1 MVNAAN
7 RYGSASRG
15 RAATPGELPAEGRL
29 RPHVNIAHA
38 IVDDPNPALR
48 GRKQRVAVN
57 RMTDG
62 LEHEYSRGRIS
73 DAGYWAARTYGL
85 VLERSRGTIGGASW
99 STGDKVDQVVNHEHK
114 ILSGIAKAQDAVAMI
129 RDTAPAIGMT
139 GQRILELVLVE
150 GMTLTAAA
158 DRLDG
163 RGDRQAVIFWSQT
176 FRRSCELLAEHWCGR
191 RNKAPR

>member
-1 MVNAAN
+1 MVNATN
-7 RYGSASRG
+7 RYGSAARG

-29 RPHVNIAHA
+29 RPGVHIAHA

-48 GRKQRVAVN
+48 GRKQRVAIN

-62 LEHEYSRGRIS
+62 LEHEHSRGRIS

-85 VLERSRGTIGGASW
+85 VLERSRGTVGGASW
-99 STGDKVDQVVNHEHK
+99 IGSDRVDQVVSHELK
-114 ILSGIAKAQDAVAMI
+114 ILNGIARAQDAVAMI
-129 RDTAPAIGMT
+129 RDTAPAIGMI

-150 GMTLTAAA
+150 GLTLTAAA

-176 FRRSCELLAEHWCGR
+176 FRRSCELLADHWCGPR
-191 RNKAPR
+191 KRAPR